1 MIMDVEH
8 RRSRALR
15 EDHRHHNLCISDLQR
30 PVWIPRRMP
39 QHRRKPCS
47 ATRTP
52 THLDDGPCWQCP
64 KADTGSTREFRGHHC
79 PAESL
84 RRPRTA
90 APLST
95 FPAPTHKPRPHLT
108 RSRGRRPAWC
118 WAVQAWL
125 KLRECYAA
133 NIGWNYWR
141 ANQVFQADPR
151 EHVLACSDDGFKML
165 RGTWYSSWHTNI
177 LQPNVANTGLTGSF
191 KRLTKGARAE
201 AHQRPEP
208 ACSMLPL
215 ARPRSLCT
223 CRFQHLPT
231 LHPHG
236 PSLPCPKRRPRRSS
250 PDPHIEA
257 SQDRTPNGTAQ
268 RASAKAPSE
277 GALSVTD
284 THTCRFQLAETT
296 QWHPV
301 ARHTSSLV
309 NQSGPKSGSCLLTTV
324 CISMLAQAGGVRV
337 PSDSTSG
344 GGLAVTTARKQRG
357 TSPPRWSAPTLQPP
371 VSSFTRSVKR
381 AYRRAQNR
389 AKSSL
394 NQGTWYRGRW
404 HTTESLGR
412 LSEPLRNHPRRVQ
425 PQPPRGR
432 RLTPHLQVF
441 SWNASGLSSAMF
453 QELMAWCEV
462 QADLDAIIIQET
474 HWHETSDFCTGQWL
488 AMHTSGRHM
497 SHEHGRCSG
506 ILFLLHRRRLQDPR
520 IVDIVPGRL
529 ALVQA
534 TSKQT
539 QLPVSIIGLY
549 QHVWRSNLPTA
560 RNLELRRG
568 LWQHLDKHLLS
579 IPQRHHLLIC
589 GDFNSTV
596 RSDST
601 TVGCSVPTGATPPDS
616 DLAELLVKHSLCV
629 LNTWHNRKACTF
641 YSPQGSTQIDFIITR
656 QNTAHLQAKRAY
668 SDHTF
673 PVGGSRL
680 SGHYP
685 VRAQLP
691 MQSYHKLPSQ
701 DGPAT
706 PPIDLPALQTAVCHN
721 TPEAQ
726 QMQECIAV
734 RLQQVDVTN
743 LVSVHRHVNRI
754 LLEAATAAFPKQPPA
769 DHRVSAQPAFRVTAK
784 SVWHMYRNL
793 KRPRVCTPHEIF
805 AKWKLAASFARASKI
820 LRKQSQ
826 SLKKQFYESQVD
838 QAEHAAN
845 NNDQRS
851 LFLIIK
857 RLSPKNRNIACR
869 LRGSDGHLLT
879 GPEQMQRIVA
889 YGNETFA
896 AKDDD
901 HPRIPLTTALQI
913 SAQDIAQELRK
924 LGVSKAVPRHI
935 APAAVWKQCSQD
947 LGQILSHAICH
958 HMQPGTSGEL
968 DEDWKSSYVVWIPKP
983 GKPQLD
989 VASLRPIGL
998 SSPASKAL
1006 AGSLRQHLLRG
1017 LEPALRTTPQFAYAK
1032 SRGTADA
1039 LLRAHMHFEA
1049 VTQLV
1054 QNTQCTR
1061 FQKQAGGKEREVV
1074 GGLSLSLDLSKAFD
1088 GVTRAHIYN
1097 SMAQRGVPQDVIT
1110 IIQQLHYRAQYV
1122 YQTGTQSGSTTTSNG
1137 IKQGCVIAPYLW
1149 NYFSLAY
1156 LSMLQDR
1163 RSEAWVQQVLT
1174 LFADDVWGAW
1184 EIRNARDLDQAIADV
1199 SLVLE
1204 ALETLNMTINYS
1216 KTAILLKLVGKDAQR
1231 LKQQHTFMKAG
1242 QLHLRVS
1249 VHGRECGI
1257 PIKDQHEYLG
1267 TIVTYRHRHQR
1278 NMQHRLKACLARY
1291 QGLRKLLNG
1300 SHHLAVHHRL
1310 RLWQACICT
1319 SAFYAQHIVGVTSST
1334 IATLTTTSRPT
1345 LHTSPRARSG
1355 SKRIFQC
1362 LVGRCNTPSN
1372 SLLPSLSTVLSMHPI
1387 SPPSLRCCSTSNTR
1401 PPSSKPRCSAKQ
1413 KDWPSFRLEAR
1424 LFAALTVRKLSSAKM
1439 PCVFTVDSS
1448 MSLCLSTPPVHPL
1461 SSALSCTRKQ
1471 VCLHAS
1477 FARGNSGG
1485 GLILSRILNPVP
1497 ANA

>member
-1 MIMDVEH
+1 
-8 RRSRALR
+8 
-15 EDHRHHNLCISDLQR
+15 
-30 PVWIPRRMP
+30 
-39 QHRRKPCS
+39 
-47 ATRTP
+47 
-52 THLDDGPCWQCP
+52 
-64 KADTGSTREFRGHHC
+64 
-79 PAESL
+79 
-84 RRPRTA
+84 
-90 APLST
+90 
-95 FPAPTHKPRPHLT
+95 
-108 RSRGRRPAWC
+108 
-118 WAVQAWL
+118 
-125 KLRECYAA
+125 
-133 NIGWNYWR
+133 
-141 ANQVFQADPR
+141 
-151 EHVLACSDDGFKML
+151 
-165 RGTWYSSWHTNI
+165 
-177 LQPNVANTGLTGSF
+177 
-191 KRLTKGARAE
+191 
-201 AHQRPEP
+201 
-208 ACSMLPL
+208 
-215 ARPRSLCT
+215 
-223 CRFQHLPT
+223 
-231 LHPHG
+231 
-236 PSLPCPKRRPRRSS
+236 
-250 PDPHIEA
+250 
-257 SQDRTPNGTAQ
+257 
-268 RASAKAPSE
+268 
-277 GALSVTD
+277 
-284 THTCRFQLAETT
+284 
-296 QWHPV
+296 
-301 ARHTSSLV
+301 
-309 NQSGPKSGSCLLTTV
+309 
-324 CISMLAQAGGVRV
+324 
-337 PSDSTSG
+337 
-344 GGLAVTTARKQRG
+344 
-357 TSPPRWSAPTLQPP
+357 
-371 VSSFTRSVKR
+371 
-381 AYRRAQNR
+381 
-389 AKSSL
+389 
-394 NQGTWYRGRW
+394 
-404 HTTESLGR
+404 
-412 LSEPLRNHPRRVQ
+412 
-425 PQPPRGR
+425 
-432 RLTPHLQVF
+432 
-441 SWNASGLSSAMF
+441 
-453 QELMAWCEV
+453 
-462 QADLDAIIIQET
+462 
-474 HWHETSDFCTGQWL
+474 
-488 AMHTSGRHM
+488 
-497 SHEHGRCSG
+497 
-506 ILFLLHRRRLQDPR
+506 
-520 IVDIVPGRL
+520 
-529 ALVQA
+529 
-534 TSKQT
+534 
-539 QLPVSIIGLY
+539 
-549 QHVWRSNLPTA
+549 
-560 RNLELRRG
+560 
-568 LWQHLDKHLLS
+568 
-579 IPQRHHLLIC
+579 
-589 GDFNSTV
+589 
-596 RSDST
+596 
-601 TVGCSVPTGATPPDS
+601 
-616 DLAELLVKHSLCV
+616 
-629 LNTWHNRKACTF
+629 
-641 YSPQGSTQIDFIITR
+641 
-656 QNTAHLQAKRAY
+656 
-668 SDHTF
+668 
-673 PVGGSRL
+673 
-680 SGHYP
+680 
-685 VRAQLP
+685 
-691 MQSYHKLPSQ
+691 
-701 DGPAT
+701 
-706 PPIDLPALQTAVCHN
+706 
-721 TPEAQ
+721 
-726 QMQECIAV
+726 MQECIAV

-1257 PIKDQHEYLG
+1257 PIKEAFISENAMRVHCGLKHE
-1267 TIVTYRHRHQR
+1267 
-1278 NMQHRLKACLARY
+1278 
-1291 QGLRKLLNG
+1291 
-1300 SHHLAVHHRL
+1300 S
-1310 RLWQACICT
+1310 
-1319 SAFYAQHIVGVTSST
+1319 
-1334 IATLTTTSRPT
+1334 
-1345 LHTSPRARSG
+1345 
-1355 SKRIFQC
+1355 
-1362 LVGRCNTPSN
+1362 
-1372 SLLPSLSTVLSMHPI
+1372 
-1387 SPPSLRCCSTSNTR
+1387 
-1401 PPSSKPRCSAKQ
+1401 
-1413 KDWPSFRLEAR
+1413 
-1424 LFAALTVRKLSSAKM
+1424 
-1439 PCVFTVDSS
+1439 
-1448 MSLCLSTPPVHPL
+1448 
-1461 SSALSCTRKQ
+1461 

-1485 GLILSRILNPVP
+1485 GDSEVRAPLPPDHAPAQIKQMLGHDPDYAINEEAAIFANCWPEPPEFLLSPSASLRPRGHPFGSSSFGLQRPPPQHDPLRLLTRVVLQQEQTISRLRHDKAIVLFMKQGEDGALGALMRVAKEWNNKKAQENSTVRSPLKTVLLSSMIGTLLKLAQQAVATEENKKKMVTAEWLTANSEWTYRMWNHAERRLVIDNNKTPLQHAEAVRILTFLLEHLTGEAIQRFNSTVTLPKLEQQG
-1497 ANA
+1497 ANIATFALEVSLRGKEAAELYHSFE